1 MRVVTACRNTN
12 VSATATTPPPPRP
25 LWVFR
30 TRVRNQRRTTAGVT
44 GLCNDE
50 GRRPRS
56 TIPREVQPL
65 RRSAAGGVADTDARV
80 LRHHCVPIHGPWAAG
95 RRRTS
100 DRIDVGGQVGASY
113 IFGAAVLADV
123 GSPVLSP
130 MGHRR
135 LLTSLLAL
143 GSALLVKPRRRVDTP
158 LASFP
163 PTWDD
168 PVPVP
173 LLVAA

>member
-1 MRVVTACRNTN
+1 MERWSSSRSSSDNAGRHSLSKYERFCDKPR
-12 VSATATTPPPPRP
+12 SPATDRP
-25 LWVFR
+25 AASR

-56 TIPREVQPL
+56 TIRREVQPL

-100 DRIDVGGQVGASY
+100 DRIDVGGPVGASY

-163 PTWDD
+163 PT
-168 PVPVP
+168 
-173 LLVAA
+173 